1 MVLIVPE
8 DFGRLKSNGTLFD
21 GSTTATFIGLAR
33 LGKLMGVRGGTT
45 WLLFDGDCRICT
57 AAASWVR
64 AIDLLGRLR
73 TRPIQDSGELLAAL
87 PAADRLG
94 AVHAIAPDGRLLT
107 GPEALPAILAAL
119 SAGPGLERLL
129 RSSLPAMSTFARTYA
144 VLAEVRGRLT
154 CGVAATASAV
164 RTPR

>member
-1 MVLIVPE
+1 
-8 DFGRLKSNGTLFD
+8 
-21 GSTTATFIGLAR
+21 
-33 LGKLMGVRGGTT
+33 MGVQGGTT

-57 AAASWVR
+57 AAASWAR
-64 AIDLLGRLR
+64 AFDLGGRLR

-94 AVHAIAPDGRLLT
+94 AVHAVAPDGRLLT

-129 RSSLPAMSTFARTYA
+129 RSSPPAMSTFARAYA
-144 VLAEVRGRLT
+144 VLAGVRGRLT
-154 CGVAATASAV
+154 CGVAAPASAV
-164 RTPR
+164 RNPR